1 MLYAKLL
8 QNVLQRIQVWHVGK
22 RPDKLLVKYIFP
34 TRSKLFKQV
43 ICGSFFMHQQPKKLI
58 LRHIIF
64 DSWVVLT
71 CICHNDCI
79 YMPIMYLPV
88 TESIGC
94 IIKYFKLNI
103 DHCPV
108 AVLFYVWLQLSVK
121 ASNSLYHKI
130 TCHKYRWNRW
140 LHDNPGGCGP
150 E

>member
-1 MLYAKLL
+1 MHLALHNNLPSSRESKSARTLSLNFSHGSGLFSYALRKIMTKCSAANSGLTCRETTR
-8 QNVLQRIQVWHVGK
+8 QAIGEIH
-22 RPDKLLVKYIFP
+22 FP
-34 TRSKLFKQV
+34 TRPKLFKQV

-108 AVLFYVWLQLSVK
+108 AVLFYV
-121 ASNSLYHKI
+121 
-130 TCHKYRWNRW
+130 
-140 LHDNPGGCGP
+140 
-150 E
+150 